1 MTSSWL
7 HPLKGWSFRRTR
19 GGSIGYL
26 TPPVGLNLIV
36 AIAAFKVAFGTI
48 VRSVIPF
55 ITIMLI
61 WLVIVIVY
69 PTLSLGLLGR

>member
-1 MTSSWL
+1 M
-7 HPLKGWSFRRTR
+7 
-19 GGSIGYL
+19 GYL

>member
-1 MTSSWL
+1 M
-7 HPLKGWSFRRTR
+7 
-19 GGSIGYL
+19 
-26 TPPVGLNLIV
+26 GLNLIV
-36 AIAAFKVAFGTI
+36 AIAAFKVAFGSI
-48 VRSVIPF
+48 FRSVIPF

>member
-1 MTSSWL
+1 MLSKLESRL
-7 HPLKGWSFRRTR
+7 SLRH
-19 GGSIGYL
+19 
-26 TPPVGLNLIV
+26 LNLIV

>member
-1 MTSSWL
+1 M
-7 HPLKGWSFRRTR
+7 
-19 GGSIGYL
+19 
-26 TPPVGLNLIV
+26 GLNLIV
-36 AIAAFKVAFGTI
+36 AMAAFKVAFGTII

>member
-1 MTSSWL
+1 M
-7 HPLKGWSFRRTR
+7 
-19 GGSIGYL
+19 
-26 TPPVGLNLIV
+26 GLNLIV

>member
-1 MTSSWL
+1 M
-7 HPLKGWSFRRTR
+7 
-19 GGSIGYL
+19 
-26 TPPVGLNLIV
+26 GLNLIV
-36 AIAAFKVAFGTI
+36 AIAAFKVTFGTI
-48 VRSVIPF
+48 VRSVILF